1 MYTCVCIRNTWDDL
15 HRRITLNCTDT
26 FIQFRFILRLGEMI
40 KVPIKL
46 KLVWK
51 ICSQRE
57 GAKKPGTKVKEY
69 GMFFSESRNWHK
81 LEEDTRAL
89 VKKLV

>member
-1 MYTCVCIRNTWDDL
+1 
-15 HRRITLNCTDT
+15 
-26 FIQFRFILRLGEMI
+26 MI

-69 GMFFSESRNWHK
+69 GTFFSESRNWHK